1 MTSDQVADVDQLA
14 KRATVARTWFA
25 ATFLLVVVELIITC
39 STAADNTGGHF
50 HSRARVF
57 NVFWYFTIQSNVI
70 VGVTC
75 LLLAINPRRTSTVFA
90 VFRLI
95 GVVAIS
101 VTFVV
106 FHIASVICSIST
118 RGSRSRTSSNTPSSH
133 RRGGGLAALRPSGL
147 TSSRIARWT
156 ILFPVVYMVA
166 TAIRGP
172 LVRDW
177 YPYPFAD
184 VAAHGYVRV
193 ILNGILITLF
203 FWAVAAGAT
212 WVDRRLPER

>member
-1 MTSDQVADVDQLA
+1 MVTS
-14 KRATVARTWFA
+14 
-25 ATFLLVVVELIITC
+25 
-39 STAADNTGGHF
+39 TGAG
-50 HSRARVF
+50 ARVF

-70 VGVTC
+70 VGITC

-106 FHIASVICSIST
+106 FHIALSHLLDLDTWEQIANQLQHTIVPIVARWRAGCSSAL
-118 RGSRSRTSSNTPSSH
+118 GASR
-133 RRGGGLAALRPSGL
+133 RRA
-147 TSSRIARWT
+147 IARWT

-212 WVDRRLPER
+212 WVDQRLPER